1 MVANVHK
8 RLSLGQTV
16 LSGAC
21 LEQCNQL
28 GVSPELFFNRQRRC
42 DWGEVNKVIAL
53 QNFDCLRSGGPIAGK
68 HTLENVTLYVITL
81 PVNQYGLRTETRLLT
96 DEEYSTF
103 LDAVRES
110 QVQMGDW
117 T

>member
-1 MVANVHK
+1 MVANIQT

-16 LSGAC
+16 LSGDC
-21 LEQCNQL
+21 LEACNQL
-28 GVSPELFFNRQRRC
+28 GVSPDLFFNRQRRG

-68 HTLENVTLYVITL
+68 HTLEGTTLYVITM
-81 PVNQYGLRTETRLLT
+81 PVNRHGLRTETRLFT
-96 DEEYSTF
+96 EVEYQSF
-103 LDAVRES
+103 ISAIHDVH
-110 QVQMGDW
+110 VQMEDW